1 MNDLDDDDYE
11 EEEEKEDLMDAK
23 KWKND
28 DFLIK
33 LILINLKM

>member
-1 MNDLDDDDYE
+1 
-11 EEEEKEDLMDAK
+11 MDAK

-33 LILINLKM
+33 LILINLKMWYKTKNK